1 MVDKA
6 KREIAQYIA
15 KRDDILYYCAE
26 DIVDHIQAVITDT
39 LAGESDYSCCNAVMR
54 DYGLPLDWLWDFI
67 YDEQNDKD

>member
-6 KREIAQYIA
+6 KREIVQYIA
-15 KRDDILYYCAE
+15 KRDDISYYCAE

-39 LAGESDYSCCNAVMR
+39 LAGESDYPCCNAVMR
-54 DYGLPLDWLWDFI
+54 DYDLPLDWLWDFI